1 MIEPRAARLFVALTA
16 LGLVSMTARTAAAQ
30 ALSSPNVGTTA
41 SGPVTVDPAAI
52 HWNPANLADLTEP
65 TGLFGIDFVL
75 GDIRYTRER
84 RAAYQREDSLQF
96 ALPISPA
103 NVDPSK
109 TGKSATVRSNPF
121 GPAPSLFGAYPLSK
135 GLVFGFGVYAP
146 YAAIV
151 SFDDNGPQKWALQNA
166 TIATIYFTPSI
177 AYRIT
182 DALAL
187 GAGLS
192 YVLGYASL
200 AKVQDF
206 AAIDAVG
213 QALAKKPIEQQNDFG
228 TTAPAGVRELSTM
241 ARPIK
246 LRNMIGHGFTFNVGA
261 AVTPTDKLR
270 LGLSYQ
276 HSVAMK
282 FNGKFSLDMNDDFF
296 TQDLAAQGMA
306 FKRQVE
312 GDATLS
318 FTLPRAIN
326 AGISYQLSEDWGAA
340 LTGAYTW
347 WSQVESFDVFAKSP
361 DLAQPKLGLSDTTQL
376 KLARNWQNTILVL
389 GTLRWQA
396 SSEVKTW
403 FSGGWHSAAVPDA
416 TIDAASPDGNA
427 VIVAAGLGYS
437 VSKKT
442 TLIADF
448 KLQHM
453 IPRTVVGSNL
463 DLANGEYKLDLYAL
477 GLYAQM
483 SLLPGGTLCTDI
495 HDERGRRLYGV
506 RVRPKRACAPPPEQL
521 IPRL

>member
-1 MIEPRAARLFVALTA
+1 MRDSRAARQLMTLAA
-16 LGLVSMTARTAAAQ
+16 LGLASVTARTASAQ
-30 ALSSPNVGTTA
+30 ALSSPNVGTSA

-52 HWNPANLADLTEP
+52 YWNPANLADIAEP
-65 TGLFGIDFVL
+65 TGLFGVDFVL

-96 ALPISPA
+96 ALPISPSNIDA
-103 NVDPSK
+103 SK

-121 GPAPSLFGAYPLSK
+121 GPAPSLFGAYPLAK
-135 GLVFGFGVYAP
+135 GLVLGFGVYAP

-151 SFDDNGPQKWALQNA
+151 NFDENGPQRWALQSA
-166 TIATIYFTPSI
+166 TIATVYFTPAIS
-177 AYRIT
+177 YRVAE
-182 DALAL
+182 ALSLGL
-187 GAGLS
+187 GAS
-192 YVLGYASL
+192 YVLGYADL

-206 AAIDAVG
+206 AAIDSVG
-213 QALAKKPIEQQNDFG
+213 TALTKKPIEQQNDFG
-228 TTAPAGVRELSTM
+228 TNAPPGVRELSTM

-261 AVTPTDKLR
+261 AITPTDKLR
-270 LGLSYQ
+270 LGVSYQ

-296 TQDLAAQGMA
+296 TQDLASQGLA
-306 FKRQVE
+306 FKKQVE

-318 FTLPRAIN
+318 FTLPRAIHG
-326 AGISYQLSEDWGAA
+326 GISYQLSEAWGAA
-340 LTGAYTW
+340 LTGSYTW

-361 DLAQPKLGLSDTTQL
+361 DLAQPKLGLPDTTTL

-396 SSEVKTW
+396 TEEVRTW

-427 VIVAAGLGYS
+427 VIVAAGLGYA

-477 GLYAQM
+477 GLFAQM
-483 SLLPGGTLCTDI
+483 SL
-495 HDERGRRLYGV
+495 
-506 RVRPKRACAPPPEQL
+506 
-521 IPRL
+521 